1 MTAAPPDPLDR
12 KTSRTICDAVA
23 ERLQRDLRPDSL
35 PSSSRIAHLL
45 DAMRSQE
52 LGKAANIPVSR

>member
-1 MTAAPPDPLDR
+1 MSAAPPDPLDR

-45 DAMRSQE
+45 NTMRSQE
-52 LGKAANIPVSR
+52 LSNAANTPVAR

>member
-12 KTSRTICDAVA
+12 KTSRTICDAVG
-23 ERLQRDLRPDSL
+23 ERLQRDLRLDSL

-45 DAMRSQE
+45 NTMRSQE
-52 LGKAANIPVSR
+52 LSNAAKMSVTP

>member
-23 ERLQRDLRPDSL
+23 ERLQRDLRPDAL
-35 PSSSRIAHLL
+35 PSSSRIVHLL
-45 DAMRSQE
+45 NAMRSQE
-52 LGKAANIPVSR
+52 LSNAAKMPGTP

>member
-23 ERLQRDLRPDSL
+23 ERLQRDLRLEPL
-35 PSSSRIAHLL
+35 PSSSRIAQLL
-45 DAMRSQE
+45 NTMRSQE
-52 LGKAANIPVSR
+52 LGNAANMPVTR